1 MAKKKETKKNENKTP
16 KHLEGKQKRFSS
28 EYQPSGEAKSLGWLK
43 KRTLEE
49 LKNEI
54 VNKSFLIAVEKLNN
68 SEISQ
73 QEFLAIFAKAVEMSG
88 FKNSKLDTTVKTYN
102 LFEESVEKK
111 ANEID

>member
-1 MAKKKETKKNENKTP
+1 MAKKKETNKNEDRTP
-16 KHLEGKQKRFSS
+16 ENFKGKQKRFTS

-43 KRTLEE
+43 RKTKEE
-49 LKNEI
+49 LKEEI
-54 VNKSFLIAVEKLNN
+54 INKSFKIASEKLDK
-68 SEISQ
+68 EDISA

-88 FKNSKLDTTVKTYN
+88 FKNSKVDTTVKTYN

>member
-1 MAKKKETKKNENKTP
+1 MAKKKETSSNGDTKFKKGNKLGKKFTSENQPTP
-16 KHLEGKQKRFSS
+16 
-28 EYQPSGEAKSLGWLK
+28 EAKSLGHLRK
-43 KRTLEE
+43 KTLEE

-54 VNKSFLIAVEKLNN
+54 VDKSFKIAVEKLNN

>member
-1 MAKKKETKKNENKTP
+1 MTKEKKTP
-16 KHLEGKQKRFSS
+16 SNGDTKFKKGNKEGKKFSK
-28 EYQPSGEAKSLGWLK
+28 EYQPTPEAKSLGHLK
-43 KRTLEE
+43 KKTLEE

-54 VNKSFLIAVEKLNN
+54 VDKSFTIAVEKLNN
-68 SEISQ
+68 AEISQ

-88 FKNSKLDTTVKTYN
+88 FKNSKVDATVKTYT

>member
-1 MAKKKETKKNENKTP
+1 MAKNKKTSSNDDTKFKKGNK
-16 KHLEGKQKRFSS
+16 LGKKFTE
-28 EYQPSGEAKSLGWLK
+28 EYQPSGEAKALGWLK